1 MLTYS
6 YSELLWSVGSRIR
19 EARKARGLTQ
29 EQLAEL
35 TGLDRVAVGYLEQ
48 GRRAPRLKTLHIL
61 AEKLDVD
68 VSYFITIDDG
78 SINIKSMTYPSRHP
92 MATITR
98 TTPRTAY

>member
-19 EARKARGLTQ
+19 EARKAKGLTQ

-48 GRRAPRLKTLHIL
+48 GRRAPRLKTLHTL
-61 AEKLDVD
+61 ADKLDVD
-68 VSYFITIDDG
+68 VSYF
-78 SINIKSMTYPSRHP
+78 
-92 MATITR
+92 
-98 TTPRTAY
+98 TTTDHDHKRDHDQLAVHSDEQSVSN